1 MAMYD
6 NKHWLL
12 SHIQN
17 SFVSSDNTGICEM
30 VMLGEEIP
38 KKLASLS
45 KLDCYPGVKEDVDDG
60 DDMDLLAQ
68 SFELQSELGFGAH
81 RLRSNTAQRLEQLD
95 KERKKAAKVRHVKW
109 EYNPNISE
117 EDRED
122 MFKRKELP
130 RKADQNSIP
139 NKPGPKACRSLLSEQ
154 LEKSPALP
162 QSPFVEFAKFDGSAQ
177 VGMAVCQYR
186 IFITM
191 ASPSER
197 DYPLEIS
204 ILASA
209 KVRDL
214 VGLVCWKYASEHKG
228 ATTLLPKVD
237 RYGLYIAEDDGE
249 VDMDFPC
256 LDRGEVVKKFGFRHL
271 ALVERPEAEVEK
283 EEAEERERLKKKNEE
298 GSKTSQNS
306 SLYGPLPR
314 GDLPSMPFT
323 KDPDLK
329 TKADEDEDQ
338 QRMRGHMT
346 ALEAPLYQSFRVLV
360 LGRMRVR
367 TEVHLGI
374 SGEKI
379 EMDPVGQQRIGSRF
393 WLRRRSRTSSSSS
406 PSSSSLPSASSSTT
420 SASICHVATAIAACD
435 LTDKHS
441 RYSTFR
447 LVLRVDGPPL
457 PRFKRYDFEADH
469 ETAEQV
475 VRKVNHILELHSSS
489 ARKEYHA
496 LREKEAQ
503 KRRMSTFHLG
513 PR

>member
-1 MAMYD
+1 MALYD

-38 KKLASLS
+38 KKLANLS
-45 KLDCYPGVKEDVDDG
+45 KLDCYPGMKEDSDDG

-68 SFELQSELGFGAH
+68 SFELQSELGFGGH

-95 KERKKAAKVRHVKW
+95 KERRKAAKVRHVKW

-122 MFKRKELP
+122 MFTRKELP
-130 RKADQNSIP
+130 KKAENVILNKSVPKVRK
-139 NKPGPKACRSLLSEQ
+139 SLLSEQ

-162 QSPFVEFAKFDGSAQ
+162 QSPFVEFAKYDGSAQ
-177 VGMAVCQYR
+177 VGMAVRQYR

-197 DYPLEIS
+197 DYPLEVS
-204 ILASA
+204 VLATA

-228 ATTLLPKVD
+228 ATSLLPKVD

-249 VDMDFPC
+249 VDWDFPC
-256 LDRGEVVKKFGFRHL
+256 LDRGEIVAKFGFRHL
-271 ALVERPEAEVEK
+271 ALVERSEAEVEK
-283 EEAEERERLKKKNEE
+283 EEAEEKERMKRKSEGGGKNP
-298 GSKTSQNS
+298 QNPS
-306 SLYGPLPR
+306 SLGPLPR
-314 GDLPSMPFT
+314 GDLPNSPFSRDHES
-323 KDPDLK
+323 KM
-329 TKADEDEDQ
+329 KADEEEDQ

-379 EMDPVGQQRIGSRF
+379 EVDPIGQQRLGSRF
-393 WLRRRSRTSSSSS
+393 WSLRRSRMSSSSS
-406 PSSSSLPSASSSTT
+406 PSSSSVPSATTSST

-447 LVLRVDGPPL
+447 LVLKVDGPPV

-496 LREKEAQ
+496 LREKKAQ
-503 KRRMSTFHLG
+503 KRRTSTFHLG